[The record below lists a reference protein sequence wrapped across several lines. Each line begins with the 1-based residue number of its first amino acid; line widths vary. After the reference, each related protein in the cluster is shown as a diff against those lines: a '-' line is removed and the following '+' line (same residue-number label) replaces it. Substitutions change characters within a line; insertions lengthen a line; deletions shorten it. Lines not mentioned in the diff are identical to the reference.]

1 MIRKAIEYLL
11 TKSGFARP
19 EPWLRDTLGI
29 QDTWSGAE
37 ISPENS
43 LQSSAVA
50 ACVRLLSESVAS
62 LPLFVYRRTDDDKAK
77 APDHPLYA
85 ILHDQPNDYQ
95 SSYTWRA
102 QLMTHVLLY
111 GNAYSIID
119 RDDSGRVR
127 ALWPMHPSNVTV
139 KAVDGRLEYEVWQ
152 NGKRATYAPEDVLHV
167 KGPTID
173 GLKGMSIISMA
184 RQGIG
189 LDQALAQHGASTF
202 KNGGRPGLIVKTP
215 QVLNNEARKQFVDAW
230 SGQFAGALRAGK
242 TALVDGGFD
251 VQEIKSS
258 NDDAQFLQSRQF
270 SVQEIA
276 RWFRVSAHMIGD
288 PSRLAYAS
296 SEVEM
301 LSFLQHSLRPW
312 LCNLEAEINRTL
324 LPWRTSYFAEFSID
338 ALQRADT
345 KSRYESYA
353 IGIDKGFLEVED
365 IRKWENLPPKRTPA
379 ALPAMIPA
387 QPAPEVTADVVQ

>member
-1 MIRKAIEYLL
+1 MIRKAIEFF
-11 TKSGFARP
+11 TRKSTLAKP
-19 EPWLRDTLGI
+19 DPWLKDTLGI
-29 QDTWSGAE
+29 QETWSGAE
-37 ISPENS
+37 ITAENS

-62 LPLFVYRRTDDDKAK
+62 LPLFVYRRTGDDKAK

-85 ILHDQPNDYQ
+85 ILHDSPNDYQ
-95 SSYTWRA
+95 STYTFRA
-102 QLMTHVLLY
+102 QMMSHVLLY

-127 ALWPMHPSNVTV
+127 ALWPILPGNVTV
-139 KAVDGRLEYEVWQ
+139 KATDGRLQYEVWQ
-152 NGKRATYAPEDVLHV
+152 NGKRATYAPEDILHI
-167 KGPTID
+167 KGPTLD
-173 GLKGMSIISMA
+173 GIKGMSIISMA

-189 LDQALAQHGASTF
+189 LDHALAQHGASTF

-215 QVLNNEARKQFVDAW
+215 QVLSNEARQQFVRSWAD
-230 SGQFAGALRAGK
+230 QFSGALRAGK

-251 VQEIKSS
+251 IQQIASS

-276 RWFRVSAHMIGD
+276 RWFRISPHMIGD

-301 LSFLQHSLRPW
+301 LAFLQHSLRPW
-312 LCNLEAEINRTL
+312 LVNIEAEINRTL
-324 LPWRTSYFAEFSID
+324 MRSSTFFVEFSID

-353 IGIDKGFLEVED
+353 LGIDKGFLTVAD
-365 IRKWENLPPKRTPA
+365 VRRWENLAPLTTPA
-379 ALPAMIPA
+379 AQPAMIPA